1 MTIPDI
7 KYRTA
12 FNFGEVFTH
21 DELVFEGIERPA
33 TVLSFHE
40 AGVGIGGNKINSAE
54 DILVLE
60 RYFSDLQNLF
70 MKKLLAF
77 ASDTRVSSVESVKLR
92 SLLDEMIT
100 VKELI
105 EKASDKDGE
114 EQG

>member
-7 KYRTA
+7 KYRNT
-12 FNFGEVFTH
+12 FDFGEVFTH
-21 DELVFEGIERPA
+21 DELVFEGIKRPA
-33 TVLSFHE
+33 IVLSFHE
-40 AGVGIGGNKINSAE
+40 TGQDAAAN
-54 DILVLE
+54 ILVLE

-77 ASDTRVSSVESVKLR
+77 ASESRVSSVESVKLR

-105 EKASDKDGE
+105 ERVSGE
-114 EQG
+114 